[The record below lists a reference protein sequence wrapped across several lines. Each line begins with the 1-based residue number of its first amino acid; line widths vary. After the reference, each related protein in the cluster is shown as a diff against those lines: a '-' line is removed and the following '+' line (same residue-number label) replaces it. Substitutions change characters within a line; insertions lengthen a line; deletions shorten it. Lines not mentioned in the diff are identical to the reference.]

1 MRPFFRLQRPSLRSQ
16 RGGILIEVMFAAVA
30 LAAVSTAVFSGVDGA
45 VKTATKNRVRSIAA
59 TLAEQDQERMRSF
72 KATELSN
79 YRETRTVT
87 VKSVPYTVTSSTQ
100 WLRDGS
106 GTISCTNDSTGASYL
121 KLISTAAPV
130 GGRTGSAVTS
140 TSLLTPPNGAF
151 AAGMGTLAVQLT
163 DRAGAPRPGLTVND
177 NGPSTAASDTTN
189 EVGCAVFPGV
199 AAGTHTVTVAAPG
212 LVDRSGNSNISQSAG
227 VVDGATTLL
236 TIELEVPS
244 RIDVSFDTK
253 VGAAAAVA
261 AAARAATVAN
271 PGLPAPGLKTVSVT
285 MPASPNTISFPTL
298 YPFTGGYGTFAGQ
311 CAANDPTTYSAN
323 YYSSNPGLVSVTP
336 GGTFAVTVRVP
347 AINIVVRNASNQILS
362 NARVFVTPTDTGCG
376 AAYPMQLTNSS
387 GAMPKPGHPF
397 GNYSVCADDNNLH
410 SKTVAIV
417 NTSAAGTATTTITL
431 PASSGGGNGGNGNG
445 GNGGGTG
452 NCP

>member
-30 LAAVSTAVFSGVDGA
+30 LAAVSTAVFSGVEGA

-100 WLRDGS
+100 WLRDDS

-121 KLISTAAPV
+121 KLISTVTPV
-130 GGRTGSAVTS
+130 GNRTGSAVTS

-151 AAGMGTLAVQLT
+151 ATGMGTLAVQLT

-212 LVDRSGNSNISQSAG
+212 LVDRSGSSNISQSAG

-236 TIELEVPS
+236 TIELDVPS

-271 PGLPAPGLKTVSVT
+271 PNLPSPGRKSTTLSSW
-285 MPASPNTISFPTL
+285 PASPNTISFATL
-298 YPFTGGYGTFAGQ
+298 YPFTGGYGTFAGD
-311 CAANDPTTYSAN
+311 CAANDPTTYDAN
-323 YYSSNPGLVSVTP
+323 YYTANPGLVAVTP
-336 GGTFAVTVRVP
+336 GGTFGVTVRVP
-347 AINIVVRNASNQILS
+347 AINLVVKNSSNVILQ
-362 NARVFVTPTDTGCG
+362 NARVFVTPLDSGCG
-376 AAYPMQLTNSS
+376 STYPTQLTNSS
-387 GAMPKPGHPF
+387 GALPSPGYPF
-397 GNYSVCADDNNLH
+397 GRYFICADGNSKRAFATVNNF
-410 SKTVAIV
+410 T
-417 NTSAAGTATTTITL
+417 AAGTAATTMTL
-431 PASSGGGNGGNGNG
+431 SSSGV
-445 GNGGGTG
+445 
-452 NCP
+452 CA